1 MGAVRCVSY
10 RSTCLM
16 TFTLVTENTRKY
28 YQAPFPIFRAGPGD
42 EATHDFGLVAFGTD
56 CLYSCTVT
64 TVLKTL
70 GPWVPGPRILGSRVD
85 CYSLPLC
92 TPSLPNCLLPTSQ
105 RRERMYP
112 QTVSPHLAENSPQHT
127 HIHTLSLHLYRWR
140 ERVNYTLFPLQYGGN
155 FKIYP
160 LLFFPIVI
168 R

>member
-16 TFTLVTENTRKY
+16 TFALVTENTRKY
-28 YQAPFPIFRAGPGD
+28 YQAPFLIFRAGPGD

-92 TPSLPNCLLPTSQ
+92 TPSPPKLFSPYLAEERKNVPPNCF
-105 RRERMYP
+105 
-112 QTVSPHLAENSPQHT
+112 SPHCRKQPPTHAHT
-127 HIHTLSLHLYRWR
+127 HS
-140 ERVNYTLFPLQYGGN
+140 FSPL
-155 FKIYP
+155 
-160 LLFFPIVI
+160 V
-168 R
+168 